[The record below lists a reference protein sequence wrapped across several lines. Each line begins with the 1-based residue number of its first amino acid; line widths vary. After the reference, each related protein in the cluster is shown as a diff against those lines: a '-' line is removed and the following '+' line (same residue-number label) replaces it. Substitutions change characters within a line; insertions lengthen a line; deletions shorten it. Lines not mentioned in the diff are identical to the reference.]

1 LTTLYEG
8 ISTTV
13 ISGRSADFI
22 KPLRNHHLYA
32 KASLYVLFVFSGYTL
47 LLRLFRNP
55 KQALSRLLPLN
66 GGIKSA
72 KRKGFKGRGI
82 QGILTLDL

>member
-1 LTTLYEG
+1 MCYSSFQATL
-8 ISTTV
+8 SF
-13 ISGRSADFI
+13 S
-22 KPLRNHHLYA
+22 
-32 KASLYVLFVFSGYTL
+32 VFFG
-47 LLRLFRNP
+47 NP